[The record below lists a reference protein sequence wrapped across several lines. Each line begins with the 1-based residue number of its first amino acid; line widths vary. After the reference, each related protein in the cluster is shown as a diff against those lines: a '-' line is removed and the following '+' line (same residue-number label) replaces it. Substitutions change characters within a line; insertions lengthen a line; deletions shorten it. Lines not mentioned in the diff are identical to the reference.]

1 MTHDQFIKML
11 FSSKQYKFEGSVLE
25 ITDYY
30 TGESVKLDL
39 SQLPEDV
46 FEEMVSEDEEDYWE

>member
-1 MTHDQFIKML
+1 MKHDKFLQLL
-11 FSSKQYKFEGSVLE
+11 FKSKQYQFDGSVLE

-39 SQLPEDV
+39 SLLPEDV
-46 FEEMVSEDEEDYWE
+46 FEEMVAEDEEWE